1 MNTPDMIA
9 MTHWASSRET
19 SLEIAEAIFWL
30 AECDDEAARI
40 WETPSR
46 DELAAI
52 WERVTKNGLCDAKDF
67 CWGAAGSRW
76 EETDQ

>member
-30 AECDDEAARI
+30 AYMGDAVAR
-40 WETPSR
+40 
-46 DELAAI
+46 
-52 WERVTKNGLCDAKDF
+52 
-67 CWGAAGSRW
+67 
-76 EETDQ
+76 